1 MFDAQNENYTKRSC
15 PCSSSALTA
24 AKTAITAFSARRNAL
39 QRIASP
45 TASQPPPSAKTSPD
59 PCLQGNLRKRAR
71 TGWPAPLSF
80 TRVYLQPEHES
91 QQSADAQHDVC
102 AAFAVPVNP
111 SAITAINRATFN
123 VFIVFSLEVE
133 RVIATRTQS
142 SARGESNSH
151 SLADFSK
158 CEGRALAAECRDPFA
173 SVSHRFHERG
183 RIAKEKLLRGPAPE
197 PPPRQ
202 PSSRAKSSSAFESAP
217 FPSGSTTSHDADFS
231 PNSPDCDRVG
241 SKNRPRRSRFR
252 DISRLQLAP
261 RLSWRLSPDLRIP
274 ANTPRP
280 RATTTAPSP
289 QSTLC
294 SHLPCRPQCTNW
306 I

>member
-1 MFDAQNENYTKRSC
+1 MYDAQNEGCTKKSS
-15 PCSSSALTA
+15 PCFSSVPIDAT
-24 AKTAITAFSARRNAL
+24 TAITASLARRSAL
-39 QRIASP
+39 PQVASL
-45 TASQPPPSAKTSPD
+45 TAGQPPPSAKTSPD
-59 PCLQGNLRKRAR
+59 PQGNLKAR
-71 TGWPAPLSF
+71 TGRPAPLSF

-289 QSTLC
+289 QSILC